1 MSKIKYN
8 DYVEFANALEN
19 VFTQV
24 TGDFT
29 SPVVSYI
36 YDAVELI
43 KKATQGFLEGYC
55 AVSVHDAYEGGL
67 PAHTVK
73 VFSQLCSFMFG
84 GDGTNRFYSNIADS
98 VDMTALIIGCIIHDF
113 GKSFEYLNGQRH
125 ENSFVPHTLFGI
137 YLLTKLEA
145 DILSKYSMG
154 TYLRLMAII
163 GQHHGD
169 FGEKPQCIESYL
181 IHLADYQE
189 TKLQILEEAIESA
202 KDYGDDVVTSKYLPY
217 KLNCGGGNIV
227 F

>member
-1 MSKIKYN
+1 MKKIKYSN
-8 DYVEFANALEN
+8 YNEFTKALVE
-19 VFTQV
+19 VFTNV
-24 TGDFT
+24 THDYS
-29 SPVVSYI
+29 SPIIDYI
-36 YDAVELI
+36 GDAVNLI
-43 KKATQGFLEGYC
+43 KKATPAFLNSYC

-67 PAHTVK
+67 SAHTVK
-73 VFSQLCSFMFG
+73 VFSQLVNSVFG
-84 GDGTNRFYSNIADS
+84 GDGTNRFYENIKES
-98 VDMTALIIGCIIHDF
+98 VDMPALIIGCIIHDF
-113 GKSFEYLNGQRH
+113 GKSFEYLNGKRH

-137 YLLTKLEA
+137 HLLTKLEA

-189 TKLQILEEAIESA
+189 TKLQILEEAISNSQ
-202 KDYGDDVVTSKYLPY
+202 DPVVESKYLPY

>member
-1 MSKIKYN
+1 MKKIKY
-8 DYVEFANALEN
+8 DTYDDFYLALCN
-19 VFTQV
+19 VFV
-24 TGDFT
+24 EATGDAS
-29 SPVVSYI
+29 SPVIGYI
-36 YDAVELI
+36 NDAI
-43 KKATQGFLEGYC
+43 TFIRKATKGFLDGYC

-84 GDGTNRFYSNIADS
+84 GDGTDVFYNNIRNS
-98 VDMTALIIGCIIHDF
+98 VDIPALIIGCIIHDF
-113 GKSFEYLNGQRH
+113 GKSFEYLNGKRH

-137 YLLTKLEA
+137 HLLTKLEA

-189 TKLQILEEAIESA
+189 TKLQILEEAIDSA
-202 KDYGDDVVTSKYLPY
+202 KGYGDDVVTSKYLPY
-217 KLNCGGGNIV
+217 KLNCGGGNIE

>member
-8 DYVEFANALEN
+8 GYMEFANALED

-24 TGDFT
+24 TGDHT

-36 YDAVELI
+36 YDAIELI
-43 KKATQGFLEGYC
+43 KKATPGFIEGYC

-84 GDGTNRFYSNIADS
+84 
-98 VDMTALIIGCIIHDF
+98 VDMPALIIGCIIHDF

-137 YLLTKLEA
+137 HLLTKLEA
-145 DILSKYSMG
+145 DILSKYSMS

-189 TKLQILEEAIESA
+189 TKLQILEEAIESTKFICNA
-202 KDYGDDVVTSKYLPY
+202 IDYKDTVVTSKYLSY

>member
-1 MSKIKYN
+1 MNKIKYSN
-8 DYVEFANALEN
+8 YDEFYLALCN
-19 VFTQV
+19 VFV
-24 TGDFT
+24 EATGDAS
-29 SPVVSYI
+29 SPIISDI
-36 YDAVELI
+36 NNAI
-43 KKATQGFLEGYC
+43 TFIRKATPGFLESYC

-84 GDGTNRFYSNIADS
+84 GDGTDVFYNNIRNG
-98 VDMTALIIGCIIHDF
+98 VDMPALIIGCIIHDF
-113 GKSFEYLNGQRH
+113 GKTFEYLNGQRH

-137 YLLTKLEA
+137 HLLTKLEV
-145 DILSKYSMG
+145 DILTKYSMG

-163 GQHHGD
+163 GQHHGN

-181 IHLADYQE
+181 VHLADYQE

-217 KLNCGGGNIV
+217 KLNCGGGN
-227 F
+227 FDF

>member
-1 MSKIKYN
+1 MSNIKYN
-8 DYVEFANALEN
+8 DYDEFYLALCN
-19 VFTQV
+19 VFIEA
-24 TGDFT
+24 TGDHT
-29 SPVVSYI
+29 SPVVKYI
-36 YDAVELI
+36 YDAVDLI
-43 KKATQGFLEGYC
+43 KKATPGFLNSYC
-55 AVSVHDAYEGGL
+55 SVSVHDNYKGGL

-84 GDGTNRFYSNIADS
+84 GDSTNVFYNNIRNG
-98 VDMTALIIGCIIHDF
+98 VDMPALIIGCIVHDF
-113 GKSFEYLNGQRH
+113 GKTFEYLNGQRH

-137 YLLTKLEA
+137 HLLTKLEA
-145 DILSKYSMG
+145 GILSNYSMG
-154 TYLRLMAII
+154 TYLRLMAVI

-202 KDYGDDVVTSKYLPY
+202 IGLGDDVVTSKYLPY
-217 KLNCGGGNIV
+217 KLNCGGGNIE

>member
-1 MSKIKYN
+1 MSRIKYSN
-8 DYVEFANALEN
+8 YVEFVDALED
-19 VFTQV
+19 VFIQI
-24 TGDFT
+24 TGDPT
-29 SPVVSYI
+29 SSVVSYI
-36 YDAVELI
+36 CDAVELI
-43 KKATQGFLEGYC
+43 KKATPGFLESYC
-55 AVSVHDAYEGGL
+55 AISVNDAYEGGL

-73 VFSQLCSFMFG
+73 VFSQLCSFMFC
-84 GDGTNRFYSNIADS
+84 GDGTSRFYNNIADS

-137 YLLTKLEA
+137 HLLTKLELE
-145 DILSKYSMG
+145 ILTKYSMG

-189 TKLQILEEAIESA
+189 TKLQILEEAISNA
-202 KDYGDDVVTSKYLPY
+202 KGLGDDVVTSEYLPY
-217 KLNCGGGNIV
+217 KLDCGGGNIV

>member
-8 DYVEFANALEN
+8 DYLEFANALED

-24 TGDFT
+24 TGDHT

-43 KKATQGFLEGYC
+43 KKATPGFLEGYC

-84 GDGTNRFYSNIADS
+84 GDGTDVFYNNIRNS
-98 VDMTALIIGCIIHDF
+98 VDMPALIIGCIIHDF

-137 YLLTKLEA
+137 HLLTKLEA
-145 DILSKYSMG
+145 DILFKYSMG

-189 TKLQILEEAIESA
+189 TKLQILGEAIESA

-217 KLNCGGGNIV
+217 KLNCGGGNID

>member
-1 MSKIKYN
+1 MSNIKYN
-8 DYVEFANALEN
+8 NYIEFVDALED
-19 VFTQV
+19 VFIQV
-24 TGDFT
+24 TGDHA

-36 YDAVELI
+36 CDAVELI
-43 KKATQGFLEGYC
+43 KKATPGFLESYC
-55 AVSVHDAYEGGL
+55 AVSVNDAYEGEL

-84 GDGTNRFYSNIADS
+84 GDGTSRFYNNIADS
-98 VDMTALIIGCIIHDF
+98 VDMPALIIGCIIHDF

-137 YLLTKLEA
+137 HLLTKLELE
-145 DILSKYSMG
+145 ILTKYSMG

-189 TKLQILEEAIESA
+189 TKLQILEEAISNA
-202 KDYGDDVVTSKYLPY
+202 KGLGDDVVTSKYLSY
-217 KLNCGGGNIV
+217 KLNCGGGNID

>member
-1 MSKIKYN
+1 MTKIKYKN
-8 DYVEFANALEN
+8 YDEFTKALVE
-19 VFTQV
+19 VFTNK
-24 TGDFT
+24 TLDYS
-29 SPVVSYI
+29 SPVIDYI
-36 YDAVELI
+36 WDAVGLI
-43 KKATQGFLEGYC
+43 KDATPNFINTYC

-73 VFSQLCSFMFG
+73 VFSQLVECVFG
-84 GDGTNRFYSNIADS
+84 GDGTNHFYENIKNN
-98 VDMTALIIGCIIHDF
+98 VDMPALIIGCIIHDF
-113 GKSFEYLNGQRH
+113 GKTFEYLNGKRH

-137 YLLTKLEA
+137 HLLTKLEA
-145 DILSKYSMG
+145 TILSRYSMG

-189 TKLQILEEAIESA
+189 TKLQILEEAIDKVE
-202 KDYGDDVVTSKYLPY
+202 DGVVESKYLPY
-217 KLNCGGGNIV
+217 KLNCGGGLNE